1 MLQIMEL
8 KYLSF
13 YKKIEIIS
21 NTYFLMYL
29 IYEMLDLK
37 LILRSFL
44 ICLFIDYSNRKI
56 TNTKELILN
65 RLLLNNL

>member
-44 ICLFIDYSNRKI
+44 IYLFIDYSNTKI